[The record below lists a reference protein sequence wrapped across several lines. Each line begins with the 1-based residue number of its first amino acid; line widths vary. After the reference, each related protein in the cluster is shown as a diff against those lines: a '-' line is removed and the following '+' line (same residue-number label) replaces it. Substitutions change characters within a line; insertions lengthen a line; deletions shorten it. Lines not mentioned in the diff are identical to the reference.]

1 MAEEKKGRPET
12 LIFRSSKVWEGGKME
27 EMVGVFFI
35 GVGDKGIGEREK
47 KTVLETR
54 CFKSSQSLQERIT
67 PKNTHYKINPFGGF
81 TSLLTLIMGFW

>member
-1 MAEEKKGRPET
+1 MAEEQKGRPET

-27 EMVGVFFI
+27 EMVGVFFYR
-35 GVGDKGIGEREK
+35 GGGQGNWRERK